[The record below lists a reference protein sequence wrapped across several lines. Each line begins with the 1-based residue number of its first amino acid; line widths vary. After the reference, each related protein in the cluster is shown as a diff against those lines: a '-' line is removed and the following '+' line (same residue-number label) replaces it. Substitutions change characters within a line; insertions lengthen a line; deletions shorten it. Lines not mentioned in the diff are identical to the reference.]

1 MALYGRVLSSEN
13 PLAAVSEPDNAGDSE
28 QDNQDMMASVSG
40 NVVLL
45 QVNNWYGNFVVNSE
59 WRSSSDVLIDSCAI
73 WTRI

>member
-45 QVNNWYGNFVVNSE
+45 QVNN
-59 WRSSSDVLIDSCAI
+59 
-73 WTRI
+73 

>member
-13 PLAAVSEPDNAGDSE
+13 SLAAVSEPDNAGDSE

-45 QVNNWYGNFVVNSE
+45 QVNK
-59 WRSSSDVLIDSCAI
+59 
-73 WTRI
+73 